1 MVARIRTDDGL
12 LDGYPAAYFLTYTA
26 YGTRIHGD
34 PRGTVDKWRALPDT
48 HVLGANPLRMQRE
61 RGYMRFPPMHFEAAH
76 RRAIELAIREVAA
89 TRDWDLKALNVRTN
103 HVHAV
108 VDANATPERV
118 MNDFKVWATQR
129 LRSERI
135 SEPNRT
141 VWSRHGSTIWLW
153 TQRDLEAACAY
164 VLDGQGEDLPGK
176 PDW

>member
-1 MVARIRTDDGL
+1 
-12 LDGYPAAYFLTYTA
+12 
-26 YGTRIHGD
+26 
-34 PRGTVDKWRALPDT
+34 
-48 HVLGANPLRMQRE
+48 
-61 RGYMRFPPMHFEAAH
+61 
-76 RRAIELAIREVAA
+76 LAIREVAA

-108 VDANATPERV
+108 VDASATPEGV